1 MEENK
6 IILKKPFTKAAF
18 YVIIY
23 IEERKIYMNKIN
35 FAELQKR
42 ADEVFC
48 LDEGDLVIS
57 VDGEKDSTRIR
68 MYNEISG
75 LEWDLLPDMT
85 ERPEA
90 LAYLKGER
98 GDFND

>member
-1 MEENK
+1 
-6 IILKKPFTKAAF
+6 
-18 YVIIY
+18 
-23 IEERKIYMNKIN
+23 MNKID
-35 FAELQKR
+35 FVELQKR
-42 ADEVFC
+42 ADKVFC

>member
-1 MEENK
+1 
-6 IILKKPFTKAAF
+6 
-18 YVIIY
+18 
-23 IEERKIYMNKIN
+23 MNKID
-35 FAELQKR
+35 FTELQKR

-75 LEWDLLPDMT
+75 LEWDFMPDMT
-85 ERPEA
+85 ERPNA
-90 LAYLKGER
+90 LLYLLGQVDSFE
-98 GDFND
+98 D

>member
-1 MEENK
+1 
-6 IILKKPFTKAAF
+6 
-18 YVIIY
+18 
-23 IEERKIYMNKIN
+23 MNKIN

-42 ADEVFC
+42 AGEVFL
-48 LDEGDLVIS
+48 LDECDLVIS

>member
-1 MEENK
+1 MKQLSFEELN
-6 IILKKPFTKAAF
+6 
-18 YVIIY
+18 
-23 IEERKIYMNKIN
+23 
-35 FAELQKR
+35 KR
-42 ADEVFC
+42 ADEVFL

-85 ERPEA
+85 ERQQA
-90 LAYLKGER
+90 LLYLKGER
-98 GDFND
+98 DDFND

>member
-1 MEENK
+1 
-6 IILKKPFTKAAF
+6 
-18 YVIIY
+18 
-23 IEERKIYMNKIN
+23 MNKIN
-35 FAELQKR
+35 FVELQKR
-42 ADEVFC
+42 PDEVFC

-57 VDGEKDSTRIR
+57 VGGEKDSVRVR

-75 LEWDLLPDMT
+75 LEWDLMPDMT

>member
-1 MEENK
+1 
-6 IILKKPFTKAAF
+6 
-18 YVIIY
+18 
-23 IEERKIYMNKIN
+23 MNKID
-35 FAELQKR
+35 FVELQKR

-48 LDEGDLVIS
+48 LDKGDLVIS

>member
-1 MEENK
+1 
-6 IILKKPFTKAAF
+6 
-18 YVIIY
+18 
-23 IEERKIYMNKIN
+23 MNKIN
-35 FAELQKR
+35 FVELQKR

-85 ERPEA
+85 ERPNA
-90 LAYLKGER
+90 LLYLLGKV
-98 GDFND
+98 DSFDD

>member
-1 MEENK
+1 
-6 IILKKPFTKAAF
+6 
-18 YVIIY
+18 
-23 IEERKIYMNKIN
+23 MNKLN
-35 FAELQKR
+35 FTELQKR

-48 LDEGDLVIS
+48 LDEGDFVIS

-85 ERPEA
+85 ERPNA
-90 LAYLKGER
+90 LLYLLGKV
-98 GDFND
+98 DSFDD

>member
-1 MEENK
+1 MKQLSFEELN
-6 IILKKPFTKAAF
+6 
-18 YVIIY
+18 
-23 IEERKIYMNKIN
+23 
-35 FAELQKR
+35 KR
-42 ADEVFC
+42 ANEVFL

-57 VDGEKDSTRIR
+57 VDGEKDSVRVR

>member
-1 MEENK
+1 
-6 IILKKPFTKAAF
+6 
-18 YVIIY
+18 
-23 IEERKIYMNKIN
+23 MNKID
-35 FAELQKR
+35 FVELQKR
-42 ADEVFC
+42 ANEVFL
-48 LDEGDLVIS
+48 LDEGDLIIS

>member
-1 MEENK
+1 
-6 IILKKPFTKAAF
+6 
-18 YVIIY
+18 
-23 IEERKIYMNKIN
+23 MNKID
-35 FAELQKR
+35 FTELQKR
-42 ADEVFC
+42 ADKVFC

-85 ERPEA
+85 ERQQA

-98 GDFND
+98 DNFND

>member
-1 MEENK
+1 
-6 IILKKPFTKAAF
+6 
-18 YVIIY
+18 
-23 IEERKIYMNKIN
+23 MNKIN
-35 FAELQKR
+35 FTELQKR

-57 VDGEKDSTRIR
+57 VKGEKDSVRVR

-85 ERPEA
+85 ERPNA
-90 LAYLKGER
+90 FLYLLGKV
-98 GDFND
+98 DSFDD

>member
-1 MEENK
+1 
-6 IILKKPFTKAAF
+6 
-18 YVIIY
+18 
-23 IEERKIYMNKIN
+23 MNKID
-35 FAELQKR
+35 FVELQKR
-42 ADEVFC
+42 ANEVFL

-57 VDGEKDSTRIR
+57 VEGEKDSTRIR

>member
-1 MEENK
+1 
-6 IILKKPFTKAAF
+6 
-18 YVIIY
+18 
-23 IEERKIYMNKIN
+23 MNKID
-35 FAELQKR
+35 FVELQKR
-42 ADEVFC
+42 ADEVFL

-68 MYNEISG
+68 MYNKISG

>member
-1 MEENK
+1 
-6 IILKKPFTKAAF
+6 
-18 YVIIY
+18 
-23 IEERKIYMNKIN
+23 MNKIN
-35 FAELQKR
+35 FVELQKR
-42 ADEVFC
+42 ANEVFL

-75 LEWDLLPDMT
+75 LEWDLLSDMT

-98 GDFND
+98 GAFND

>member
-1 MEENK
+1 
-6 IILKKPFTKAAF
+6 
-18 YVIIY
+18 
-23 IEERKIYMNKIN
+23 MNKIN
-35 FAELQKR
+35 FVELQKR
-42 ADEVFC
+42 ANEVFL

-57 VDGEKDSTRIR
+57 VDGEKNSTRIR

-75 LEWDLLPDMT
+75 LEWYLLPDMT

>member
-1 MEENK
+1 
-6 IILKKPFTKAAF
+6 
-18 YVIIY
+18 
-23 IEERKIYMNKIN
+23 MNKIN
-35 FAELQKR
+35 FTELQKR
-42 ADEVFC
+42 ADKVFC

-57 VDGEKDSTRIR
+57 VNGEKDSVRIR
-68 MYNEISG
+68 MSNEISG

>member
-1 MEENK
+1 MCYNIYRREED
-6 IILKKPFTKAAF
+6 
-18 YVIIY
+18 
-23 IEERKIYMNKIN
+23 IYMNKIN
-35 FAELQKR
+35 FVELQKR
-42 ADEVFC
+42 ADKVFC

-57 VDGEKDSTRIR
+57 VEGEKNSTRIR

>member
-1 MEENK
+1 MKQLSFEELN
-6 IILKKPFTKAAF
+6 
-18 YVIIY
+18 
-23 IEERKIYMNKIN
+23 
-35 FAELQKR
+35 KR
-42 ADEVFC
+42 ANEVFC

-90 LAYLKGER
+90 LDYLKGER

>member
-1 MEENK
+1 
-6 IILKKPFTKAAF
+6 
-18 YVIIY
+18 
-23 IEERKIYMNKIN
+23 MNKLN
-35 FAELQKR
+35 FTELQKR

-75 LEWDLLPDMT
+75 LEWDL
-85 ERPEA
+85 
-90 LAYLKGER
+90 
-98 GDFND
+98 

>member
-1 MEENK
+1 
-6 IILKKPFTKAAF
+6 
-18 YVIIY
+18 
-23 IEERKIYMNKIN
+23 MNKID
-35 FAELQKR
+35 FTELQKR

-85 ERPEA
+85 ERPNA
-90 LAYLKGER
+90 LLYLLGKV
-98 GDFND
+98 DSFDD

>member
-1 MEENK
+1 MKK
-6 IILKKPFTKAAF
+6 IDF
-18 YVIIY
+18 V
-23 IEERKIYMNKIN
+23 
-35 FAELQKR
+35 ELQKR
-42 ADEVFC
+42 ADKVFC

-68 MYNEISG
+68 MCNEISG

>member
-1 MEENK
+1 MKQLSFEELN
-6 IILKKPFTKAAF
+6 
-18 YVIIY
+18 
-23 IEERKIYMNKIN
+23 
-35 FAELQKR
+35 KR
-42 ADEVFC
+42 ADEVFL

-57 VDGEKDSTRIR
+57 VDGEKDSVRVR

-75 LEWDLLPDMT
+75 FEWDLLPDMT

>member
-1 MEENK
+1 
-6 IILKKPFTKAAF
+6 
-18 YVIIY
+18 
-23 IEERKIYMNKIN
+23 MNKIN

-57 VDGEKDSTRIR
+57 VDGEKDSTRVR

-85 ERPEA
+85 ERLEA

>member
-1 MEENK
+1 
-6 IILKKPFTKAAF
+6 
-18 YVIIY
+18 
-23 IEERKIYMNKIN
+23 MNKIN

-48 LDEGDLVIS
+48 LDEGDLIIS
-57 VDGEKDSTRIR
+57 VSGEKDSTRIK

-75 LEWDLLPDMT
+75 LEWDFMPDMT

>member
-1 MEENK
+1 
-6 IILKKPFTKAAF
+6 
-18 YVIIY
+18 
-23 IEERKIYMNKIN
+23 MNKLN
-35 FAELQKR
+35 FTELQRR

-57 VDGEKDSTRIR
+57 VKGEKDSMRVR

-85 ERPEA
+85 ERPNA
-90 LAYLKGER
+90 LLYLLGKV
-98 GDFND
+98 DSFDD

>member
-1 MEENK
+1 
-6 IILKKPFTKAAF
+6 
-18 YVIIY
+18 
-23 IEERKIYMNKIN
+23 MNKIK

-48 LDEGDLVIS
+48 LDESDLVIS

-90 LAYLKGER
+90 FSYLKGER
-98 GDFND
+98 NDFND